1 MTVSQDVIKMPKT
14 SITVPVSLD
23 DTNIV
28 IVGCGKFS
36 KCCDLGRLVKLRE
49 PYVYAAAMNPK
60 GAAKYVNL
68 FTMDYFMPVSRL
80 YNVTVATCKNCVAR
94 HAQKQK

>member
-1 MTVSQDVIKMPKT
+1 MIISQDVIEMPKANVT
-14 SITVPVSLD
+14 IPVSLD
-23 DTNIV
+23 DENV
-28 IVGCGKFS
+28 VMVECAKYS
-36 KCCDLGRLVKLRE
+36 KSCDLGRLVQLRE

-60 GAAKYVNL
+60 WAAKYVNL